1 MSPARHAKPE
11 TGAHASVMDDIDNH
25 LNSTLSIDV
34 LGQNE
39 YIQDTGIR
47 IKAHFQL
54 SCLLCY
60 LFLCK
65 SSGQPTNNILLGYQ
79 DSLGQYSFGYSTL
92 NSARSEV
99 KTVDGAIHGVYS
111 YIDDNGMIQSTEY
124 VADNDGFR
132 VVATNL
138 PQAPLPVEDTAEVI
152 AARKDHLNAFL
163 IAEQMA
169 VNSGYGNVNDNLEK
183 INADKEEILTKDNQ
197 VIFFFN
203 VK

>member
-1 MSPARHAKPE
+1 MFRDP
-11 TGAHASVMDDIDNH
+11 
-25 LNSTLSIDV
+25 
-34 LGQNE
+34 
-39 YIQDTGIR
+39 IQDENNI
-47 IKAHFQL
+47 
-54 SCLLCY
+54 C
-60 LFLCK
+60 
-65 SSGQPTNNILLGYQ
+65 QPTNNILLGYQ

-92 NSARSEV
+92 NSARSEI

-163 IAEQMA
+163 IAEQMT
-169 VNSGYGNVNDNLEK
+169 VNSGYENVNDNLEK

-197 VIFFFN
+197 EVNNRKEIGNVTSSIDNNKSTKINPLPVVPVFKIIFGNQILEPKEQIIPVHKVITKNIF
-203 VK
+203 